1 MLRLG
6 NSITSETTPFE
17 NLFSS
22 EFDGVNDLLNLG
34 DSDTFTF
41 GDGSSDTAFSLSV
54 WYNSPD
60 VTGSGVITKSGDVSA
75 EREYYLY
82 IGGDDKL
89 YWALWDYSTGGYIF
103 SRTNDTLTSTQGSWT
118 HIAVTYDGSGANTG
132 QAIYINSVSK
142 AVTRSSG
149 TIGSGA
155 YVAMENTAYPLKIG
169 SLLAGNFY
177 EGDLDEVSMWSKEL
191 TSDEVGVIY
200 NSGEPTDLSGAS
212 GLIGWWRM
220 GDTAIFP
227 TIPDASTNSNNGTM
241 TNMSSGD
248 ITTDV
253 PPS

>member
-22 EFDGVNDLLNLG
+22 EFDGVNDYLDLG
-34 DSDTFTF
+34 DSDEFSF
-41 GDGSSDTAFSLSV
+41 GDGSADVPFCISI

-60 VTGSGVITKSGDVSA
+60 VTTSALLSKTGDVSA

-89 YWALWDYSTGGYIF
+89 YFALWDYSSGGYF
-103 SRTNDTLTSTQGSWT
+103 YSRTNATLTSTQGSWT
-118 HIAVTYDGSGANTG
+118 HVAITYDGSGANTG
-132 QAIYINSVSK
+132 QKIYINGADQ
-142 AVTRSSG
+142 AVTRVAA

-155 YVAMENTAYPLKIG
+155 YVATENTDYPLKIG
-169 SLLAGNFY
+169 SLLTGYFFTGN
-177 EGDLDEVSMWSKEL
+177 LDELSIWNKEL
-191 TSDEVGVIY
+191 TAGEVASIY
-200 NSGEPTDLSGAS
+200 NSGEPTDLSGQT

-227 TIPDASTNSNNGTM
+227 TIPNASTNSKNGTM

-248 ITTDV
+248 IVASV
-253 PPS
+253 PG